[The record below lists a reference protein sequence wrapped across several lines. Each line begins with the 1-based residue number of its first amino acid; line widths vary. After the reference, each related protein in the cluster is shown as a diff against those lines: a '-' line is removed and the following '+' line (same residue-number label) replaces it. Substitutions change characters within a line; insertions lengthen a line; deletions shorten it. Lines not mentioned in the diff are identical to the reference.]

1 MKNITM
7 TLQDEINELV
17 NKTRQSEGYKEEL
30 FQSDLTIAFI
40 KAMREKKI
48 PQKDLAKQIGVKES
62 YLSRIFS
69 RESNLTLKTI
79 RKLAEALDLEITVE
93 PKKVNQK
100 LYLGHFLPNQENS
113 SLWNIVTKMV
123 LDGGKRKTV
132 YLIYLVYLR
141 SCKY

>member
-1 MKNITM
+1 MKNTTM

-113 SLWNIVTKMV
+113 SFWAIKGEEH
-123 LDGGKRKTV
+123 DS
-132 YLIYLVYLR
+132 IDIAA
-141 SCKY
+141 

>member
-1 MKNITM
+1 MKNTTM

-79 RKLAEALDLEITVE
+79 RKLAEALDMEIIVE

-100 LYLGHFLPNQENS
+100 LQ
-113 SLWNIVTKMV
+113 V
-123 LDGGKRKTV
+123 
-132 YLIYLVYLR
+132 
-141 SCKY
+141 